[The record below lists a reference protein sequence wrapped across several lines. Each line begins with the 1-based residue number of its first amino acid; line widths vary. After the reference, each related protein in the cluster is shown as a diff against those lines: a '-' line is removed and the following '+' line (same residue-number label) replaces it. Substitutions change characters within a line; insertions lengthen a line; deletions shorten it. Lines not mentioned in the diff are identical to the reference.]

1 MRRGV
6 RVSFL
11 GGTGLQLA
19 GIVDLPQHT
28 PKGMAVFAHCF
39 TCTKDIKIAVRVSR
53 GLAEHGYGVLRF
65 DFTGLG
71 DSLGD
76 FSLTNFST
84 NRADLRAAIAYC
96 ASEFQP
102 PKFLIGHSFG
112 GVGSLSLAQQ
122 IPSVLGIVTIA
133 APSDTQHLAELLR
146 RKNPAIEQDGFG
158 SVTIG
163 GRNYTIIR
171 QMLDDFQRYDLAR
184 DLSQLE
190 KPVTIFHS
198 PDDETLGFDHA
209 LRLYG
214 LLTQRPNH
222 GFQASATNLMCLPGA
237 DHLLAN
243 NPKDLVFV
251 TDVIADWF
259 NRLI

>member
-1 MRRGV
+1 M
-6 RVSFL
+6 RVSFQ
-11 GGTGLQLA
+11 GGAGFQLA
-19 GIVDLPQHT
+19 GIVDLPNIA

-39 TCTKDIKIAVRVSR
+39 TCTKDIKVVVRLSR
-53 GLAEHGYGVLRF
+53 GLAEHGFGVLRF

-84 NRADLRAAIAYC
+84 NQADLQAAISYC

-102 PKFLIGHSFG
+102 PQILIGHSFG
-112 GVGSLSLAQQ
+112 GACALSIAGQL
-122 IPSVLGIVTIA
+122 SNVLGIVTLA
-133 APSDTQHLAELLR
+133 SPSDTQHLAALLK
-146 RKNPAIEQDGFG
+146 RKNPAIEQFGSG

-163 GRNYTIIR
+163 GRNYTITR
-171 QMLDDFQRYDLAR
+171 QMLEDFQRFDLALE
-184 DLSQLE
+184 LSRLE
-190 KPVTIFHS
+190 KPVTLFHS
-198 PDDETLGFDHA
+198 PVDETLGFDHA

-214 LLTQRPNH
+214 LLTQRPNN
-222 GFQASATNLMCLPGA
+222 GFQASSTNLICLPGA

-243 NPKDLVFV
+243 NPKDLIFV
-251 TDVIADWF
+251 TDTIAAWF